1 MNIVSAFAPILDTKV
16 SFAAAALIVTW
27 AAVAFLTVIAMH
39 LHLRLQRLERA
50 SVPFSGAGAYGHFAG
65 RRLDE
70 FFGITLAVRP
80 RLVVALSTACNS
92 CERVL
97 GEISAPGWTTPTVVL
112 WTDHTPSL
120 LPVLPANTIVAS
132 DGPVVAAKLGIR
144 ITPFA
149 LWIDQ
154 EGEIVKAS
162 PINSLGYPMD
172 HAVRVQTAT

>member
-1 MNIVSAFAPILDTKV
+1 MVPALASILDTKV
-16 SFAAAALIVTW
+16 SFAVAALIVTW

-50 SVPFSGAGAYGHFAG
+50 SVPLPGAKPYSQFTG
-65 RRLDE
+65 RRLE
-70 FFGITLAVRP
+70 ELLGFTFGVRP
-80 RLVVALSTACNS
+80 RLVVALSAACNS

-97 GEISAPGWTTPTVVL
+97 GEIAAPGWTTPTVVL
-112 WTDHTPSL
+112 WTDHAPSR
-120 LPVLPANTIVAS
+120 LPALPANTIVAP
-132 DGPVVAAKLGIR
+132 DGPAVAAKLGIR

-162 PINSLGYPMD
+162 PINNLGYPMD